1 MQKLW
6 NDLKNG
12 LKKYLSDNNFN
23 KVILGLSG
31 GLDSAI
37 VAVLAADA
45 IGGQNVKAIMM
56 KTKYTSDLSL
66 NIAREIASLNNIDY
80 QEIDIDDIVNN
91 EISFLQKSFN
101 EDVKGIVQ
109 ENLQARIRGQILMAY
124 SNQNGGIVLACGNK
138 SEIMTGYCTLYGDT
152 CGGLM
157 PIGNV
162 YKTTIFE
169 LAKWRNNIN
178 KVLPDEVITRSPS
191 AELAFNQKD
200 ENSLPP
206 YPLLDKILILSL
218 ISPIAIGS
226 MPAKGSSKSINSGL
240 AARALAISTRRLS
253 PPESATAI
261 VSLSLRILNS
271 SNNSSSFFDF
281 SRADN
286 LSFNSRTNLILSSTE
301 SLRKIEA
308 S

>member
-6 NDLKNG
+6 NDLKKALKNHLDSNG
-12 LKKYLSDNNFN
+12 FNNA
-23 KVILGLSG
+23 ILGLSG

-37 VAVLAADA
+37 VAVLAAD
-45 IGGQNVKAIMM
+45 ILGGQNVKAIMM

-66 NIAREIASLNNIDY
+66 KIAREIASLNNIDY

-157 PIGNV
+157 PIGNI
-162 YKTTIFE
+162 YKSTIFE
-169 LAKWRNNIN
+169 LAKWRNSIN
-178 KVLPDEVITRSPS
+178 VVLPEEVISRAPS
-191 AELAFNQKD
+191 AELTHNQKD
-200 ENSLPP
+200 EDLLPP
-206 YPLLDKILILSL
+206 YPLLD
-218 ISPIAIGS
+218 
-226 MPAKGSSKSINSGL
+226 
-240 AARALAISTRRLS
+240 
-253 PPESATAI
+253 
-261 VSLSLRILNS
+261 RILQKITDEKLS
-271 SNNSSSFFDF
+271 AKEIIAQGEDKDLVERVNNMVSRSSFK
-281 SRADN
+281 RN
-286 LSFNSRTNLILSSTE
+286 QLPPIL
-301 SLRKIEA
+301 
-308 S
+308 

>member
-66 NIAREIASLNNIDY
+66 KIAREIASLNNIDY

-157 PIGNV
+157 PIGNI
-162 YKTTIFE
+162 YKSTIFE
-169 LAKWRNNIN
+169 LAKWRNSIN
-178 KVLPDEVITRSPS
+178 VVLPEEVISRAPS
-191 AELAFNQKD
+191 AELTHNQKD
-200 ENSLPP
+200 EDLLPP
-206 YPLLDKILILSL
+206 YPLLDKILQKITDEKLSAKE
-218 ISPIAIGS
+218 IIAQGEDKDLVERVNN
-226 MPAKGSSKSINSGL
+226 M
-240 AARALAISTRRLS
+240 
-253 PPESATAI
+253 
-261 VSLSLRILNS
+261 VSR
-271 SNNSSSFFDF
+271 SSFK
-281 SRADN
+281 RKQ
-286 LSFNSRTNLILSSTE
+286 LPPIL
-301 SLRKIEA
+301 
-308 S
+308 

>member
-6 NDLKNG
+6 NDLKKALKNHLDSNG
-12 LKKYLSDNNFN
+12 FN
-23 KVILGLSG
+23 KAILGLSG

-37 VAVLAADA
+37 VAVLAAD
-45 IGGQNVKAIMM
+45 ILGGQNVKAIMM

-66 NIAREIASLNNIDY
+66 KIAREIASLNNIDY

-157 PIGNV
+157 PIGNI
-162 YKTTIFE
+162 YKSTIFE
-169 LAKWRNNIN
+169 LAKWRNSINI
-178 KVLPDEVITRSPS
+178 VLPEEVISRAPS
-191 AELAFNQKD
+191 AELTHNQKD
-200 ENSLPP
+200 EDLLPP
-206 YPLLDKILILSL
+206 YPLLD
-218 ISPIAIGS
+218 
-226 MPAKGSSKSINSGL
+226 
-240 AARALAISTRRLS
+240 
-253 PPESATAI
+253 
-261 VSLSLRILNS
+261 RILQKITDEKLS
-271 SNNSSSFFDF
+271 AKEIIAQGEDKDLVERVNNMVSRSSFK
-281 SRADN
+281 RN
-286 LSFNSRTNLILSSTE
+286 QLPPIL
-301 SLRKIEA
+301 
-308 S
+308 